1 MPAVPSYTKRPKKRK
16 PTLSRLSG
24 HVDFSGKLPKK
35 AAVKKG
41 DVGPPPRGEKPEG
54 TSPKAEF
61 QSDLAK
67 GLATASA
74 AMTGRGKAGRIAKSA
89 LAGASA
95 GASIS
100 SAYQKYKDK
109 RKRARAKKATTTV
122 SQAASAQ
129 KAQYHKKEHGKT
141 EKH

>member
-1 MPAVPSYTKRPKKRK
+1 MPHVPSYTRRAKKKR
-16 PTLSRLSG
+16 TLSRLSG
-24 HVDFSGKLPKK
+24 NVDFTGKLPKK
-35 AAVKKG
+35 AAPKKG
-41 DVGPPPRGEKPEG
+41 DVGPPPRGEKPAG
-54 TSPKAEF
+54 TSAKAEF
-61 QSDLAK
+61 SSDLAK

-74 AMTGRGKAGRIAKSA
+74 AMTGRGKAGRIAKGA

-95 GASIS
+95 GASID
-100 SAYQKYKDK
+100 SAYQTYKDK

-129 KAQYHKKEHGKT
+129 KSQYHKKEHGKT